1 MPPVEQVEIIVVGL
15 FVAVAGL
22 AALSRA
28 VGVPYPIAL
37 VLGGLVLGLIPGLP
51 RVELNP
57 DVVLVI
63 FLPPLLYSGAFF
75 ASLRDLRRDLRTISL
90 LAVGLVLAT
99 MAAVAVVAHQVID
112 DMPWGAAFAL
122 GAIVAPTDPIA
133 ATTILRRVGAP
144 RRMVN
149 ILEGESLLN
158 DATALVAYR
167 VAVVAVVTGTFSGWD
182 ALGRFAAG
190 AACGIAVGLAVGRL
204 ISEARRRIDDVPIEV
219 TISLLT
225 GYAAYVPAERLG
237 ASGVLAAVTSG
248 VVLGW
253 RAPRISTAQMRI
265 QGFSVWEILTFILNA
280 TLFLL
285 VGLQLGVLLD
295 GGLAGR
301 SAGQLVGYGLL
312 ISAVVIVTRFVW
324 SQVTTTLIR
333 LLDRRPSQVARR
345 GTWQMRVL
353 SAWSG
358 MRGAVSMAA
367 ALALPLTTDAGDPFP
382 QRDLIVFLT
391 FAVILVT
398 LVVQGLTLPALIR
411 RLDLPADG
419 EEEREEIRA
428 RMIAARAAIDAV
440 DELAE
445 EEWTRDD
452 TVERLRRL
460 YEYRGRRFAAM
471 AGKIEDDGSE
481 PRSVAYQRMVH
492 VVLDAQREALIG
504 LRNKGTISNEVMH
517 RIERELDPE
526 ESRLEI

>member
-1 MPPVEQVEIIVVGL
+1 VEQVEIIVVGL

-99 MAAVAVVAHQVID
+99 MAAVAVVAHEVID
-112 DMPWGAAFAL
+112 GMPWAAAFAL

-133 ATTILRRVGAP
+133 ATTILRRLGAP
-144 RRMVN
+144 RRMVS
-149 ILEGESLLN
+149 ILEGEALLN

-167 VAVVAVVTGTFSGWD
+167 LAVVAVVTGTFSGWD
-182 ALGRFAAG
+182 ALGRFLAG
-190 AACGIAVGLAVGRL
+190 GACGIAVGLAVGWV

-248 VVLGW
+248 IVLGW
-253 RAPRISTAQMRI
+253 RAPWISTAQMRI
-265 QGFSVWEILTFILNA
+265 EGFSVWEILTFILNA

-301 SAGQLVGYGLL
+301 SAGQLVVYGLL
-312 ISAVVIVTRFVW
+312 ISAVCIVTRFVW
-324 SQVTTTLIR
+324 GQVTTWLIR
-333 LLDRRPSQVARR
+333 ALDRRPSQVARR

-353 SAWSG
+353 SSWSG

-367 ALALPLTTDAGDPFP
+367 ALTTDAGDPFP

-411 RLDLPADG
+411 RLDLPDDG
-419 EEEREEIRA
+419 EEEREEVRA
-428 RMIAARAAIDAV
+428 RLVAAKAAIDAL
-440 DELAE
+440 DDLGEQ
-445 EEWTRDD
+445 EWTRNE
-452 TVERLRRL
+452 TVDRMRQL
-460 YEYRGRRFAAM
+460 YTYRGRRFAAR
-471 AGKIEDDGSE
+471 AGKIEDDGFE
-481 PRSVAYQRMVH
+481 PRSEAYQRMVH
-492 VVLDAQREALIG
+492 IVIDAQREALIG
-504 LRNKGTISNEVMH
+504 MRNEGSISNEVMH
-517 RIERELDPE
+517 RIERELDLE
-526 ESRLEI
+526 ESRLEL

>member
-1 MPPVEQVEIIVVGL
+1 VEQVEIIVVGL

-22 AALSRA
+22 ATLSRA

-51 RVELNP
+51 KVELNP

-182 ALGRFAAG
+182 ALGRFVAG
-190 AACGIAVGLAVGRL
+190 AACGIAVGLAVGWL

-295 GGLAGR
+295 HGLSGR

-312 ISAVVIVTRFVW
+312 ISLVVIVTRFVW
-324 SQVTTTLIR
+324 GQVTTWLIR
-333 LLDRRPSQVARR
+333 LLDRRPSQRARR
-345 GTWQMRVL
+345 GTWQMRLL
-353 SAWSG
+353 SSWSG

-367 ALALPLTTDAGDPFP
+367 ALALPLTTDAGDAFP

-398 LVVQGLTLPALIR
+398 LVVQGLTLPALIH

-471 AGKIEDDGSE
+471 AGKIEDDGFE

-504 LRNKGTISNEVMH
+504 LRNEGAISNEVMH
-517 RIERELDPE
+517 RIERELDLE